1 MALFCFGL
9 LLPISDWDR
18 VAEAKPN
25 RIVYLFGAGATH
37 AELHNIDPDL
47 TDKNNCGL
55 LVSQVSS
62 RVIERARRDPQYLA
76 DVEMVSGTAGSLNIE
91 LLISLIESSKI
102 PRWEYKTKKLKDL
115 VREDIEQILS
125 MSITRRFYLHKAL
138 FELHKHP
145 ATLREERLTGVI
157 SLNYDDVLDTA
168 YKLYHGV
175 PRYCFS
181 LDEPLRT
188 NDIPLLKLHGS
199 FSWEDVKIRGRKR
212 NIEIIPLG
220 STKNYIHPPY
230 GCIWNQALHTL
241 IGCDTLRVIGCSL
254 SQNDVHLIDLLF
266 KAHLERGTA
275 FDIEIIASDKVG
287 AGIRDNY
294 GFFSALKTLVQIKD
308 ILVPEPEPEN
318 PFKTWLKYK
327 SLALLGP
334 KKAGHTKHVEK
345 VVK

>member
-1 MALFCFGL
+1 
-9 LLPISDWDR
+9 

-47 TDKNNCGL
+47 IDKNNCGL
-55 LVSQVSS
+55 LVSHVSS
-62 RVIERARRDPQYLA
+62 RVIERARRDPAYLSEVA
-76 DVEMVSGTAGSLNIE
+76 TVSGTSGSLNIE
-91 LLISLIESSKI
+91 LLISLIENSKI
-102 PRWEYKTKKLKDL
+102 PNWEYKTKTLKTL

-125 MSITRRFYLHKAL
+125 GPRTRRFHLHKAL

-145 ATLREERLTGVI
+145 ATLREEALAGVI

-168 YKLYHGV
+168 YKQYYGL

-181 LDEPLRT
+181 LDEPLRS

-199 FSWEDVKIRGRKR
+199 FNWKNVKIRGRRR
-212 NIEIIPLG
+212 NIDIIPLG
-220 STKNYIHPPY
+220 STKSYIHPPY
-230 GCIWNQALHTL
+230 GCIWNQALQTL

-254 SQNDVHLIDLLF
+254 SQNDFHLIDLLF

-275 FDIEIIASDKVG
+275 FDIEIIATDKVG

-294 GFFSALKTLVQIKD
+294 GFFSALKTLTQIKD
-308 ILVPEPEPEN
+308 ILVPEPAPEN

-327 SLALLGP
+327 GLALLGV
-334 KKAGHTKHVEK
+334 KRAGRTKYVKK